1 MTGVPTIV
9 RESFDLNA
17 TPKCCSYLVH
27 LLMEQRKKIS
37 ILLADDLTLIREGIA
52 SLCEATGLYAV
63 TDQCGDGA
71 TALERI
77 ETNKP
82 EMAILDLNLPRLF
95 SLEIVRKVRE
105 LGLSTRILVLSSR
118 GDRKLVLES
127 LRNGANGF
135 LLKSSTAA
143 QLLDALLQI
152 MAGGIYVSP
161 EMELEKIFIAHRK
174 NDSSDPLE
182 SLSSREYQVF
192 SLLIDGIRAKEIAA
206 RLDLSPKTVDTYRA
220 SLMRKLDIYDL
231 PGLVKFAIQRDL
243 TSVA

>member
-1 MTGVPTIV
+1 
-9 RESFDLNA
+9 
-17 TPKCCSYLVH
+17 
-27 LLMEQRKKIS
+27 MEQRKKIS
-37 ILLADDLTLIREGIA
+37 ILLADDLVLVREGIA
-52 SLCEATGLYAV
+52 CLCEATGIYSV
-63 TDQCGDGA
+63 TDQCADGA
-71 TALERI
+71 TALQLI
-77 ETNKP
+77 QTNKP
-82 EMAILDLNLPRLF
+82 DMAILDLNIPRLF

-105 LGLSTRILVLSSR
+105 LNLSTRILVLSSR

-135 LLKSSTAA
+135 LLKSNPAA
-143 QLLDALLQI
+143 QLLEALLQI

-243 TSVA
+243 TSMA

>member
-1 MTGVPTIV
+1 MVSV
-9 RESFDLNA
+9 ALV
-17 TPKCCSYLVH
+17 CS
-27 LLMEQRKKIS
+27 LMEQRKKIS
-37 ILLADDLTLIREGIA
+37 ILLADDLVLVREGIA
-52 SLCEATGLYAV
+52 SLCEATGIYSV

-71 TALERI
+71 TALQLI
-77 ETNKP
+77 QTNQP
-82 EMAILDLNLPRLF
+82 DMAILDLNIPRLF

-105 LGLSTRILVLSSR
+105 LNLSTRMLVLSSR

-135 LLKSSTAA
+135 LLKSSPAA

-152 MAGGIYVSP
+152 MSGGIYVSP

-174 NDSSDPLE
+174 NDTSDPLE